1 MSFEQDGK
9 NDTASSIF
17 HSERL
22 IMRVLAAFVFVM
34 LLWSTTPLAIQWS
47 GQGPG
52 YLFGAGSRMTLGLT
66 CLLVALPMLKRKMP
80 WHRAAR
86 LTYLAVAAQLYGAM
100 LAVYWA
106 AQYIPS
112 GWISVIFG
120 LSPMMTAL
128 MAARWLR
135 ESSLGL
141 IKLLAYASGFAGLLV
156 MFGSALELSP
166 QAAPGI
172 SAVLLG
178 AFIQSA
184 SAVLI
189 KRIDA
194 GIPSTYQVTGG
205 LMLAVPLYWVT
216 WFWQDG
222 HWPAQL
228 PVVSLASIAYLGLI
242 ATTLGFVLYFYVLT
256 HLPATRVALITLMTP
271 LLSLL
276 LGHRVNHEP
285 LSEKVLLGTALILAA
300 LLMHQF
306 DERWHR
312 RRPIRPND

>member
-1 MSFEQDGK
+1 MPSPESL
-9 NDTASSIF
+9 T
-17 HSERL
+17 
-22 IMRVLAAFVFVM
+22 MRVVAAFIFVM

-47 GQGPG
+47 EQGPG
-52 YLFGAGSRMTLGLT
+52 YLFGAGSRMTIGLA
-66 CLLVALPMLKRKMP
+66 CLLIALPLLKRKMP

-86 LTYLAVAAQLYGAM
+86 LTYLADAAQLYGAM

-106 AQYIPS
+106 AQFIPS
-112 GWISVIFG
+112 GWISVVFG

-135 ESSLGL
+135 ESSLGV

-156 MFGSALELSP
+156 MFGSAMELSP

-172 SAVLLG
+172 TAVLLG

-184 SAVLI
+184 SAVLV

-194 GIPSTYQVTGG
+194 GVPSTYQVTGG
-205 LMLAVPLYWVT
+205 LMLAVPLYWIT

-222 HWPAQL
+222 HWPTQL
-228 PVVSLASIAYLGLI
+228 PALSLASIVYLGLV
-242 ATTLGFVLYFYVLT
+242 ATTMGFVLYFYVLT

-276 LGHRVNHEP
+276 LGHHINHEP

-300 LLMHQF
+300 LLMHPLG
-306 DERWHR
+306 ERGHR
-312 RRPIRPND
+312 RRPMPCND